1 MHNSGTI
8 ISKTGVRYQVNGQ
21 MVVDEA
27 VDHLWEPENLKTKI
41 QMVIPPWNNGPAK
54 WGIFCPFFIGLLHVS
69 LRIKNN
75 RCPI

>member
-27 VDHLWEPENLKTKI
+27 VDIYGNLENLKPKNKDGDTT
-41 QMVIPPWNNGPAK
+41 MVHWN
-54 WGIFCPFFIGLLHVS
+54 IGF
-69 LRIKNN
+69 
-75 RCPI
+75 